1 MIYLIKFDADGNRTT
16 TYADT
21 VHFDYNGG
29 EAVGTTID
37 VEECLKEGFIFVN
50 EADYQK
56 LLGNVPEGVHIYK
69 DGEFVP
75 APEPEPDMKAL
86 KAAKLDEV
94 RRITAEHIVGGFYSR
109 GVRYDSDLET
119 QTTMQGI
126 RQSVDSPRFAEEY
139 PNGCPVRGYDKGA
152 TVKTIHYLDASA
164 VNEFCDDMNLHI
176 GKCKEKGWLMQED
189 VKAAKTEKDLEAIR
203 WPREE

>member
-1 MIYLIKFDADGNRTT
+1 MIGKKFLKESLDVED
-16 TYADT
+16 YAQAAKWCNA
-21 VHFDYNGG
+21 NGATIVDRGKFYEVVKPKIDLG
-29 EAVGTTID
+29 EA
-37 VEECLKEGFIFVN
+37 
-50 EADYQK
+50 
-56 LLGNVPEGVHIYK
+56 
-69 DGEFVP
+69 
-75 APEPEPDMKAL
+75 

-94 RRITAEHIVGGFYSR
+94 RKMTAEHIVGGFYSR